1 MTRLLLSAVVLT
13 GMFLTSC
20 TSATEAPAPAT
31 TPTPEPSKEA
41 NTPPPRMM
49 TAVRVTGY
57 AGDQTD
63 LLKSS
68 NPKLAANKKLAYDF
82 FRIILRGRRL
92 DQADK
97 YMTED
102 YIQHNPNADTGM
114 AGFKAYFSALGGEQP
129 IPDKLDGLVAIQAD
143 GDYVTLSFSREYMD
157 PAIKDATYTTTW
169 FDMFRIVNGKIVE
182 HWDSATKGP
191 GPTRVQTRG

>member
-1 MTRLLLSAVVLT
+1 MTRLLFAVMLT

-49 TAVRVTGY
+49 TAVPVTGY
-57 AGDQTD
+57 AGDQAD

-82 FRIILRGRRL
+82 FRVILRGRRL

-143 GDYVTLSFSREYMD
+143 GDYVTLSFSREYVD
-157 PAIKDATYTTTW
+157 PAIKDATYTP
-169 FDMFRIVNGKIVE
+169 R
-182 HWDSATKGP
+182 
-191 GPTRVQTRG
+191 RGSICSES

>member
-1 MTRLLLSAVVLT
+1 MTRLLSAVMLI

-20 TSATEAPAPAT
+20 TSATEAPVPAPTA
-31 TPTPEPSKEA
+31 EPPKEA

-49 TAVRVTGY
+49 TAVPVTGY
-57 AGDQTD
+57 AGDQAD

-82 FRIILRGRRL
+82 FRVILRGRRL

-143 GDYVTLSFSREYMD
+143 GDYVTLSFSREYVD

-191 GPTRVQTRG
+191 GPTRVQTPG

>member
-1 MTRLLLSAVVLT
+1 MTRLFYVVALTAAFLS
-13 GMFLTSC
+13 SC
-20 TSATEAPAPAT
+20 TSATEAPKAQAEAPKAD
-31 TPTPEPSKEA
+31 KEA
-41 NTPPPRMM
+41 STPPPRIM

-57 AGDQTD
+57 EGDQAD

-68 NPKLAANKKLAYDF
+68 NPKYAANKKLAYDF
-82 FRIILRGRRL
+82 FRNILRGRRL

-129 IPDKLDGLVAIQAD
+129 VPDKLDGLVAIQAD
-143 GDYVTLSFSREYMD
+143 GDYVTLSFSREYVD
-157 PAIKDATYTTTW
+157 PAIPNATYTTTW

-191 GPTRVQTRG
+191 GPTRVASRG

>member
-1 MTRLLLSAVVLT
+1 MIRFSLAAVLAGTLLLS
-13 GMFLTSC
+13 GC
-20 TSATEAPAPAT
+20 GSASDSPQAKE
-31 TPTPEPSKEA
+31 EPQAKKDDTKA
-41 NTPPPRMM
+41 PPPRIM

-57 AGDQTD
+57 AGDQGD
-63 LLKSS
+63 LLKSKD
-68 NPKLAANKKLAYDF
+68 PKLAANKKLAYDF

-92 DQADK
+92 DRAAEF
-97 YMTED
+97 MTED

-143 GDYVTLSFSREYMD
+143 GDFVTLSFSREYKD
-157 PAIKDATYTTTW
+157 PSIPDATYTTTW

-182 HWDSATKGP
+182 HWDTATKGP
-191 GPTRVQTRG
+191 NPTRA

>member
-1 MTRLLLSAVVLT
+1 MTRLLLGTALAAALIAA
-13 GMFLTSC
+13 GC
-20 TSATEAPAPAT
+20 QPATESSSKPPEQKDAAAAAPST
-31 TPTPEPSKEA
+31 
-41 NTPPPRMM
+41 PPRMM

-57 AGDQTD
+57 AGDQKD
-63 LLKSS
+63 LLKASD
-68 NPKLAANKKLAYDF
+68 PKLAANKKLAYDF

-92 DQADK
+92 SQADQ

-129 IPDKLDGLVAIQAD
+129 IPDTLDGLVAIQAE
-143 GDYVTLSFSREYMD
+143 GDYVTLSFSREYKD
-157 PAIKDATYTTTW
+157 PAIADATYTTTW

-182 HWDSATKGP
+182 HWDTATKGP
-191 GPTRVQTRG
+191 GPARVTTRG

>member
-1 MTRLLLSAVVLT
+1 MTRSSFAVALVCAL
-13 GMFLTSC
+13 FLMGCESG
-20 TSATEAPAPAT
+20 APASET
-31 TPTPEPSKEA
+31 KETSENKEA
-41 NTPPPRMM
+41 AQTPAPRAM

-57 AGDQTD
+57 AGSQAD

-68 NPKLAANKKLAYDF
+68 DPKLAANKKLAYDF
-82 FRIILRGRRL
+82 FRVILRGRRL
-92 DQADK
+92 DMADQ

-129 IPDKLDGLVAIQAD
+129 IPDSLDGLVAIQAE
-143 GDYVTLSFSREYMD
+143 GDYVTLSFAREYKD
-157 PAIKDATYTTTW
+157 PLIPGATYTTTW

-182 HWDSATKGP
+182 HWDTATKGP
-191 GPTRVQTRG
+191 GPERV